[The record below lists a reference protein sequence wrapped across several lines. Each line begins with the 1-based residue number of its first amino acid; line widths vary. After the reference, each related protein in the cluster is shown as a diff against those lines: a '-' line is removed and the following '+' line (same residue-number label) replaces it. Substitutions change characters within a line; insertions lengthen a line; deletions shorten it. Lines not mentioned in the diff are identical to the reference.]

1 MAAAA
6 VFTQEASGTL
16 ADGSRIAQT
25 VIQPD
30 AMPGLR
36 VMAYELGAGRRLEIH
51 TNLDSARGAE
61 IDSLAAVVGR
71 CYGFLE
77 TATGRRVPGGVLLY
91 VLEYPRRPRYYRFRA
106 EVDDSADWNEIR
118 VALLQAGNPLVG
130 PGAGAHVTEF
140 IFDTLPHEL
149 THSLLTAEPTVRHDL
164 DGHPP
169 LGTRWFI
176 EGVCE
181 KLAKDFAA
189 AEAPEFLH
197 TALRMRHLDG
207 SFMRPELGSI
217 VWKWGQA
224 SEFSL
229 IDETE
234 LYGLAMMMVTA
245 WLEHIDLTD
254 LLDRMSR
261 RGGDIAGE
269 GLLNLLRE
277 TTGMDRTQLLAGA
290 CNPAG
295 GDFPAAAL
303 SVR

>member
-1 MAAAA
+1 
-6 VFTQEASGTL
+6 
-16 ADGSRIAQT
+16 
-25 VIQPD
+25 
-30 AMPGLR
+30 
-36 VMAYELGAGRRLEIH
+36 
-51 TNLDSARGAE
+51 
-61 IDSLAAVVGR
+61 
-71 CYGFLE
+71 
-77 TATGRRVPGGVLLY
+77 
-91 VLEYPRRPRYYRFRA
+91 
-106 EVDDSADWNEIR
+106 
-118 VALLQAGNPLVG
+118 
-130 PGAGAHVTEF
+130 
-140 IFDTLPHEL
+140 
-149 THSLLTAEPTVRHDL
+149 
-164 DGHPP
+164 
-169 LGTRWFI
+169 
-176 EGVCE
+176 
-181 KLAKDFAA
+181 
-189 AEAPEFLH
+189 
-197 TALRMRHLDG
+197 
-207 SFMRPELGSI
+207 MRPELGSI